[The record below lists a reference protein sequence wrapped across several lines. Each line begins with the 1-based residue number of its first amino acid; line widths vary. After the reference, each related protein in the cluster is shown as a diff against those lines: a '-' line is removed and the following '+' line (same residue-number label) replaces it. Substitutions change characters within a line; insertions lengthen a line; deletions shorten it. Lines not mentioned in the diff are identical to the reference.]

1 MGSTM
6 DKVSGV
12 ANQAAGKVKET
23 AGKVTGSREMEAEGL
38 AHRRR
43 AKLKS

>member
-23 AGKVTGSREMEAEGL
+23 AGKVTGSKEMEAEGL
-38 AHRRR
+38 AQ
-43 AKLKS
+43 